1 MCIKLQTRAHQTPVW
16 AWDDFYTDTAYLLS
30 TLLFPVKHKYFCLF
44 RRDRLNMQLYGGQ
57 TRVHTYTHTQRPM
70 GVRVC
75 SVWWDLEVCAA
86 VSLITAYMIV
96 ISDSDYCHGIAP
108 QVTDLFNVI
117 PEGHT
122 LTQTLTNKN
131 THTYAGT
138 VWKAVPVRVEVRT
151 VSEVWPCRL
160 KCFSVFSSITSTVIT
175 IPHII
180 RAVNTKQVFCPAN
193 TLK

>member
-1 MCIKLQTRAHQTPVW
+1 MHQITNKSPSGPCVSLGW
-16 AWDDFYTDTAYLLS
+16 FLHWHSLPTVYFA
-30 TLLFPVKHKYFCLF
+30 VKHKYFFLL

-96 ISDSDYCHGIAP
+96 ISDSDYCHGIEP

-160 KCFSVFSSITSTVIT
+160 KCFSVFSLLSLWSKVTMETVWHDIFKKT
-175 IPHII
+175 ELHL
-180 RAVNTKQVFCPAN
+180 Q
-193 TLK
+193 